1 MAPGGY
7 GAADLP
13 GGLLEPKANGALVD
27 PYAAIGDVARIDAA
41 AAILDRTPPMPP
53 PALEAALKALEAIG
67 RRDPNNPSV
76 PFWRGRLLRALR
88 RPEDSLEAF
97 ERCLKLGRQD
107 PEVYLLGLRSARAAK
122 GEDGAFAWAEARDLS
137 GRPDARILLELAEIE
152 AARGHGPQAEAYR
165 QKAARRALAPERRVP
180 GCR

>member
-1 MAPGGY
+1 
-7 GAADLP
+7 
-13 GGLLEPKANGALVD
+13 
-27 PYAAIGDVARIDAA
+27 
-41 AAILDRTPPMPP
+41 MPP
-53 PALEAALKALEAIG
+53 AALEAALKSLEAIG
-67 RRDPNNPSV
+67 RRDPNNPTV

-88 RPEDSLEAF
+88 RPGDSLDAF

-137 GRPDARILLELAEIE
+137 GSTDGRILSELAEIE
-152 AARGHGPQAEAYR
+152 AARGHGPEAEAYR
-165 QKAARRALAPERRVP
+165 QRAARRGLPPERRAT